1 MPARCPMVWADD
13 RSPVWR
19 AGAGPWRQLR
29 VTVARERAKGSY
41 RPDARSGGRRRA
53 KGSYRP
59 DAQSECGQKA
69 HTGPTPSDVGA

>member
-1 MPARCPMVWADD
+1 MPARCPMIWADD

-41 RPDARSGGRRRA
+41 RPDA
-53 KGSYRP
+53 
-59 DAQSECGQKA
+59 QSECWQKA